1 MKKVT
6 IIEDNIITAE
16 ILQKQINNSEEYHC
30 ENYYTNPLE
39 FLRSNYQPDIVILDI
54 MMPEM
59 NGVDAIEKILKKQ
72 PNVSIIMNSEID
84 DSNTIYNIMQ
94 KGAVGFIDKQSFDI
108 DIFKVLKSIEN
119 GGAYM
124 SPKITKK
131 VMEFFSSKNNILN
144 PLSEREYEIANTILD
159 GMSYKMI
166 AEKMFI
172 SLDTVRSHIKNIY
185 KKLNVNSKSD
195 LFNMLKTK
203 NQIF

>member
-1 MKKVT
+1 MKQVT
-6 IIEDNIITAE
+6 IIEDNLITAE
-16 ILQKQINNSEEYHC
+16 ILRKQINNSQEYHC

-39 FLRSNYQPDIVILDI
+39 FLRSNEQPDIVILDI

-59 NGVDAIEKILKKQ
+59 NGVDAIERILQKQ

-84 DSNTIYNIMQ
+84 DSDTIYHIMQ
-94 KGAVGFIDKQSFDI
+94 KGAVGFIDKQSFNE

-124 SPKITKK
+124 TPRVARK
-131 VMEFFSSKNNILN
+131 VMEFFSNNN
-144 PLSEREYEIANTILD
+144 KVMSPLSDREHEIANTILD
-159 GMSYKMI
+159 GLSYKMI

-185 KKLNVNSKSD
+185 KKLNVNSKSE
-195 LFNMLKTK
+195 LFNMFKT
-203 NQIF
+203 